1 MAGLLPTPSLK
12 GVLDYFALAA
22 GIILASS
29 VITGPMNALTASFK
43 KA

>member
-1 MAGLLPTPSLK
+1 MAGLLPAPSLK
-12 GVLDYFALAA
+12 GVVDYFALAA